1 MVPYMV
7 SSKVTNKKTKGVSN
21 CHYAQ
26 NITNDFSNSVTN
38 YSTDSDTN
46 HQECHQLYQTTPST
60 VTPTT
65 PPTVT
70 PTITASSLPSEVV
83 YVSVTNVQVGLSRTY
98 DESVASSVASRAVS
112 GVEGATAEVGGFKA
126 NCAWRKVRKAG
137 SSLVALVIV
146 THTSNDPS
154 VD

>member
-1 MVPYMV
+1 MP
-7 SSKVTNKKTKGVSN
+7 
-21 CHYAQ
+21 
-26 NITNDFSNSVTN
+26 SV
-38 YSTDSDTN
+38 
-46 HQECHQLYQTTPST
+46 
-60 VTPTT
+60 VPTT

-98 DESVASSVASRAVS
+98 DESVASSGASRAVS

-126 NCAWRKVRKAG
+126 NCAWRKARKAG
-137 SSLVALVIV
+137 SSLVVLAIV
-146 THTSNDPS
+146 THTSNDAP